1 MHQQVIGMRFM
12 STVFQLLG
20 VTHNLKPNGYMR
32 LFFLICLLVI
42 SSPSWSANSVTVK
55 GLFKGAALL
64 IIDGEIVLL
73 KEGKTKYDVTLI
85 QASSKDALL
94 EVNGKRQRVGLSKQV
109 GGSYQESRTK
119 VTRIA
124 SQQGGHHWVRGS
136 INDRSVDFLVD
147 TGASLIAL
155 NLSTAKRLGIDY
167 QKGESIYMN
176 TANGVAKAKLVT
188 LAKVTVGE
196 ITHYN
201 VKASVAMNNA
211 LSVTLLGNSFLSRTN
226 MRIENG
232 VLILESR

>member
-1 MHQQVIGMRFM
+1 MNQR
-12 STVFQLLG
+12 
-20 VTHNLKPNGYMR
+20 
-32 LFFLICLLVI
+32 LLVI
-42 SSPSWSANSVTVK
+42 KFIPFFFLVCFLFFTMPSWSADSITVK

-64 IIDGEIVLL
+64 IIDGETVLL
-73 KEGKTKYDVTLI
+73 KEGKSKHDVKLI

-94 EVNGKRQRVGLSKQV
+94 EINGKRQRVGLSKQV
-109 GGSYQESRTK
+109 GGSYQQSRTK

-136 INDRSVDFLVD
+136 VNGRSVDFLVD
-147 TGASLIAL
+147 TGASLISF

-176 TANGVAKAKLVT
+176 TANGVAEAKLVT

-201 VKASVAMNNA
+201 VKASVAMNDA
-211 LSVTLLGNSFLSRTN
+211 LSVALLGNSFLSRTN
-226 MRIENG
+226 MRTENG
-232 VLILESR
+232 VLVLESK